1 MQLLKNYMSAAAF
14 RQQFFSSIPIYACQT
29 FGFLL
34 GCRITVNP
42 INYFSNTCSS
52 GKTAQ
57 RHKLPWTYCLPWF
70 LHDAYDGCMTMA
82 CERFSKDG
90 QNFNCPPAQDT
101 THSKGLNTFLH
112 LLRQTVSNLP
122 WRTNSI
128 SGWLGICMSLL
139 NRKARQ
145 KLTMHNCI
153 CLHEKT
159 SYVIFG
165 TSFWRPR
172 FCRQSPNKEW
182 ENWQRCTLCFRT
194 PTRSPNT
201 CWNARGQLFGATC
214 SRIKKLGWFLQNFT
228 ELFARVSFVDLVSS
242 IRYLHARGLFQ
253 TRR

>member
-1 MQLLKNYMSAAAF
+1 MYIKALEIDSPVTAPSFWTERFTNTNIFFSSDMQLLKNYMSAAAF
-14 RQQFFSSIPIYACQT
+14 RQQFFSSIPIYARQT

-128 SGWLGICMSLL
+128 SGWLGICMNLL

-153 CLHEKT
+153 CLHEKKHLT
-159 SYVIFG
+159 
-165 TSFWRPR
+165 
-172 FCRQSPNKEW
+172 
-182 ENWQRCTLCFRT
+182 
-194 PTRSPNT
+194 
-201 CWNARGQLFGATC
+201 
-214 SRIKKLGWFLQNFT
+214 
-228 ELFARVSFVDLVSS
+228 
-242 IRYLHARGLFQ
+242 
-253 TRR
+253 